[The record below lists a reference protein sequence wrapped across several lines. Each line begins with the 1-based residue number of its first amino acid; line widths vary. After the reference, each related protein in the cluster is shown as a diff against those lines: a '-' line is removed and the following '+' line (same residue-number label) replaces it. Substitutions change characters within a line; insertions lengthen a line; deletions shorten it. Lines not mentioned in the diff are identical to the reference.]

1 MLKASRSRSVHQ
13 VESVLGALETELLNG
28 QPEVN
33 KIAALRWEKRQQNFG
48 KDMMMKIGEVPVP
61 KFGLWI
67 CSRFNSFLLL
77 SRVRGLFPGREPFWA
92 GYGNKAWDILAYKVN
107 FLGSASFLGIELLQW
122 FIECRICH
130 WTLQAIGI
138 NPDRIFNILSDSKV
152 ILSICYWCGLLT
164 SVMLSTRVIVLWWF
178 TKLTYDLHLF
188 SCRLFQRAPVSLA
201 TTLKW

>member
-33 KIAALRWEKRQQNFG
+33 KIAALRWEKLFWQGYDDEDRGSTSPFL
-48 KDMMMKIGEVPVP
+48 
-61 KFGLWI
+61 KFLLWI
-67 CSRFNSFLLL
+67 CSRFNNFLL

-188 SCRLFQRAPVSLA
+188 SCRLCQRALVSLA